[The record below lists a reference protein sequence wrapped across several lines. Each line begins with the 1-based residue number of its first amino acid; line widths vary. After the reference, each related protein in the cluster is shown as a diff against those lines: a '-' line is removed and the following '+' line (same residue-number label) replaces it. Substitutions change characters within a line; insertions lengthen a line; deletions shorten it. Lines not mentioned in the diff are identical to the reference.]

1 MMPGTASTGPL
12 RLTDR
17 LVIALDQL
25 RSARADGDP
34 TRELA
39 WQTMMDRL
47 LDYYAQG
54 RR

>member
-34 TRELA
+34 AREFA
-39 WQTMMDRL
+39 WAVC
-47 LDYYAQG
+47 LDDLIDQYSEG